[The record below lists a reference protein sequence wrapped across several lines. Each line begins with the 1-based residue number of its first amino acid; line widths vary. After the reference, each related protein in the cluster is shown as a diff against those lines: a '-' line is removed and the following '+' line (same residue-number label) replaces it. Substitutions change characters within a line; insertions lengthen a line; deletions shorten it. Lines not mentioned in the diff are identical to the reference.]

1 MNMSPTQRAYFHMM
15 AKPVSY
21 RCNLHCEYCF
31 YLEKETM
38 LNARKSPEQ
47 TMSDSML
54 RRYIRDYLRSHAGD
68 TVDFAWQGGEP
79 TLAGLD
85 FYRKAVAYQQQYA
98 DGKTITNSFQT
109 NAIAINRQWADF
121 FAENRFLIG
130 VSVDGIAEIHD
141 KYRIA
146 VNGQPTFERV
156 NKSIALLREYK
167 VDFNTLTV
175 VNDQNY
181 DKGRET
187 YQALKALGSTF
198 LQFIPIVEVDARC
211 LPHTKGHYSPPA
223 DAVLS
228 PFSVPADGYGRFMN
242 AVFDAWVKEDVGSI
256 YIREFDSLLGTWMG
270 YPASTCVQAIT
281 CGQALIIET
290 NGDIYSCDHYVYPAY
305 LLGNIAN
312 TSLVK
317 MATSR
322 QQQRFGNVKQE
333 KLTQMCQQCEVKA
346 LCQGGC
352 PKHRIVPQSGEK
364 HKHNYLCASYK
375 HFFYHT
381 APVMQAMSKII
392 QSGGVAAD
400 IMPLLNKFNSH

>member
-1 MNMSPTQRAYFHMM
+1 M
-15 AKPVSY
+15 
-21 RCNLHCEYCF
+21 
-31 YLEKETM
+31 
-38 LNARKSPEQ
+38 
-47 TMSDSML
+47 
-54 RRYIRDYLRSHAGD
+54 
-68 TVDFAWQGGEP
+68 
-79 TLAGLD
+79 
-85 FYRKAVAYQQQYA
+85 
-98 DGKTITNSFQT
+98 
-109 NAIAINRQWADF
+109 
-121 FAENRFLIG
+121 
-130 VSVDGIAEIHD
+130 
-141 KYRIA
+141 
-146 VNGQPTFERV
+146 
-156 NKSIALLREYK
+156 
-167 VDFNTLTV
+167 DFNTLTV

-211 LPHTKGHYSPPA
+211 LTHTTGHYSPPA
-223 DAVLS
+223 DAALS
-228 PFSVPADGYGRFMN
+228 PFSVPADGYGHFMN

-270 YPASTCVQAIT
+270 YPASTCVQATT
-281 CGQALIIET
+281 CGQAMIIET

-305 LLGNIAN
+305 LLGNIAD

-317 MATSR
+317 LATSR
-322 QQQRFGNVKQE
+322 QQQRFGNAKQE
-333 KLTQMCQQCEVKA
+333 KLTQMCQQCAVKA

-352 PKHRIVPQSGEK
+352 PKHRIVPQAGEK

-400 IMPLLNKFNSH
+400 IMPLLNKFNRH